1 MGSGA
6 RGASLATAGETNGIT
21 PATGAV
27 TDYYHVESGCSLGGI
42 TPMSWET
49 MMPSRRLIERTPE
62 RPPIRP
68 FELSAADRAC
78 IERLVGHTLA
88 LVEREFILQTLRDNQ
103 GNRTRSARLLAI
115 SIRSLRDKIRSYR
128 DQGESVP
135 EPASFPLQ
143 YTAGRRTNGFRH

>member
-1 MGSGA
+1 
-6 RGASLATAGETNGIT
+6 
-21 PATGAV
+21 
-27 TDYYHVESGCSLGGI
+27 
-42 TPMSWET
+42 MSWET
-49 MMPSRRLIERTPE
+49 MMPSGRSIERTPE

-68 FELSAADRAC
+68 FELSATDRAC

-135 EPASFPLQ
+135 EPVSSPLQ
-143 YTAGRRTNGFRH
+143 NTASRRTNGCRH

>member
-1 MGSGA
+1 
-6 RGASLATAGETNGIT
+6 
-21 PATGAV
+21 
-27 TDYYHVESGCSLGGI
+27 
-42 TPMSWET
+42 MSWET
-49 MMPSRRLIERTPE
+49 MLPSRRRLIERTPE

-68 FELSAADRAC
+68 FELSAVDRAC

-88 LVEREFILQTLRDNQ
+88 LIEREFILQTLRDNQ

-135 EPASFPLQ
+135 EPASSQ

>member
-1 MGSGA
+1 VGDNDA
-6 RGASLATAGETNGIT
+6 EPPLNR
-21 PATGAV
+21 
-27 TDYYHVESGCSLGGI
+27 
-42 TPMSWET
+42 
-49 MMPSRRLIERTPE
+49 RTPE
-62 RPPIRP
+62 RPSIRP
-68 FELSAADRAC
+68 SELSAADRAC

-135 EPASFPLQ
+135 EPASSPLQ
-143 YTAGRRTNGFRH
+143 YTAGRRANGFRH

>member
-1 MGSGA
+1 
-6 RGASLATAGETNGIT
+6 
-21 PATGAV
+21 
-27 TDYYHVESGCSLGGI
+27 
-42 TPMSWET
+42 
-49 MMPSRRLIERTPE
+49 MPSRRLIERTPE
-62 RPPIRP
+62 RPSIRP
-68 FELSAADRAC
+68 SELSAADRAC

-135 EPASFPLQ
+135 EPASP
-143 YTAGRRTNGFRH
+143 GRRANGFRH

>member
-1 MGSGA
+1 
-6 RGASLATAGETNGIT
+6 
-21 PATGAV
+21 
-27 TDYYHVESGCSLGGI
+27 
-42 TPMSWET
+42 MSWET
-49 MMPSRRLIERTPE
+49 MMPSGRSIERTPE
-62 RPPIRP
+62 RPPIRL
-68 FELSAADRAC
+68 FELSATDRAC

-135 EPASFPLQ
+135 ERRAEPQRKLRLSVSARSVRSQEKPPSFSGARPKWP
-143 YTAGRRTNGFRH
+143 